1 MARSMQQ
8 LDQARTVSAVQSA
21 GPGLW
26 PLPGSRALH
35 AAHSGSTGQVP
46 GGGLW
51 RRSMVGVGDVNFPRT
66 RLLCGGCPP
75 LGWDGWKRHMAH
87 LHLNELF
94 AHMRYV
100 VK

>member
-1 MARSMQQ
+1 MK
-8 LDQARTVSAVQSA
+8 LLLLT
-21 GPGLW
+21 
-26 PLPGSRALH
+26 
-35 AAHSGSTGQVP
+35 SGSSRIGRKAVGP
-46 GGGLW
+46 VSC
-51 RRSMVGVGDVNFPRT
+51 RVGVGDVNFPRT

>member
-1 MARSMQQ
+1 MCWTLGPIARVQVLAGHDVVS
-8 LDQARTVSAVQSA
+8 LSKTHIASSSRIGRKTV
-21 GPGLW
+21 GLF
-26 PLPGSRALH
+26 SCR
-35 AAHSGSTGQVP
+35 
-46 GGGLW
+46 
-51 RRSMVGVGDVNFPRT
+51 VGVGDVNFPM

-94 AHMRYV
+94 YIMRYV

>member
-1 MARSMQQ
+1 MK
-8 LDQARTVSAVQSA
+8 LLLLT
-21 GPGLW
+21 
-26 PLPGSRALH
+26 
-35 AAHSGSTGQVP
+35 SGSSRIGRKTVGPVSC
-46 GGGLW
+46 
-51 RRSMVGVGDVNFPRT
+51 RVGVGDVNFPRT

-94 AHMRYV
+94 YIMRYV

>member
-1 MARSMQQ
+1 MAHEVQPSVSLMSSPSSSRIG
-8 LDQARTVSAVQSA
+8 RKTVSC
-21 GPGLW
+21 
-26 PLPGSRALH
+26 R
-35 AAHSGSTGQVP
+35 
-46 GGGLW
+46 
-51 RRSMVGVGDVNFPRT
+51 VGVGDVNFPRT

>member
-1 MARSMQQ
+1 MPGKEHVACRHELLVFDLQPRKMSS
-8 LDQARTVSAVQSA
+8 RIGRKTV
-21 GPGLW
+21 GPV
-26 PLPGSRALH
+26 SCR
-35 AAHSGSTGQVP
+35 
-46 GGGLW
+46 
-51 RRSMVGVGDVNFPRT
+51 VGVGDVNFPRT